1 MKKIRNH
8 KDLQA
13 EKQRLQLQQLQLEQ
27 EMKQEWG
34 GLKDSLRPANL
45 AGEAM
50 AKLFSSP
57 EASPKSEGTAS
68 VKSALSY
75 GLISVARKL
84 MEQAVER
91 FRQQKKAGD

>member
-1 MKKIRNH
+1 MKKMRNY
-8 KDLQA
+8 KDVQA
-13 EKQRLQLQQLQLEQ
+13 EKERLQQQQLQLEQ
-27 EMKQEWG
+27 EMKQEWS

-50 AKLFSSP
+50 AKLFSSSGTS
-57 EASPKSEGTAS
+57 ANSEGTTS

-84 MEQAVER
+84 VEQAVER
-91 FRQQKKAGD
+91 FRQQKNSSE